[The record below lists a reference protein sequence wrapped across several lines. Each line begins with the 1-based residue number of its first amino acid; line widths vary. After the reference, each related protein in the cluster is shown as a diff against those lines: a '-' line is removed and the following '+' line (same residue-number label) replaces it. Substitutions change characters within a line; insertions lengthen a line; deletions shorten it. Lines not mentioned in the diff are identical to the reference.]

1 MTDYSKSKYQDELTE
16 WASSIANEGFAVE
29 TAGDLS
35 EGRDWYALVTL
46 DYDAGDPDTIAAAT
60 DGIAGL
66 FQGSAI
72 IIREDSQGFVW
83 TMYGPVHPLGDPG
96 AWRALMSAWAD
107 IVAAD
112 DSEAYETA
120 RRMPG
125 EDSDND

>member
-1 MTDYSKSKYQDELTE
+1 MDYSTSKYQDAVTE
-16 WASSIANEGFAVE
+16 WAYTISLDGCAP

-35 EGRDWYALVTL
+35 DGRDWYALVTL
-46 DYDAGDPDTIAAAT
+46 DYDAGDPDVIAAAT

-66 FQGSAI
+66 FQGAAV

-83 TMYGPVHPLGDPG
+83 TDYGPTHPTADPG

-120 RRMPG
+120 RRLPG